1 MKILS
6 MLSATFA
13 GMLALASLSLESS
26 AASGMKKFYAD
37 KTIRLVVGYGKGG
50 GYDTF
55 ARLIAPQLERETGAN
70 VVVENK
76 PGSGGLA
83 VLNDTSHSKPDGL
96 TLTVA
101 NVSASVTAHLLSSDS
116 AMFHSS
122 DFVWL
127 GGIAS
132 DARVLLMAE
141 GARLEDWLS
150 TPQTPPL
157 IRWAALGMSDNLA
170 LSAALLTE
178 AFGLNSKIIPG
189 YRGTSEAIAGLLRGQ
204 ADAVVVSIETARQ
217 FIDTP
222 GFTMAAVLSRTR
234 SELAPEVP
242 TIYELNSDPAAEK
255 WIDYQ
260 VNLSTLGR
268 AVIVAPGTPRA
279 NEKFLSAA
287 LERILTSEEFV
298 AAAAGSGRSVRYTS
312 AEDIENITASILTS
326 ATDAEK
332 KQLQQ
337 MLGNAY
343 F

>member
-6 MLSATFA
+6 MLSATIA
-13 GMLALASLSLESS
+13 GMLALASLSLES
-26 AASGMKKFYAD
+26 AAAGNMTEFYTG

-55 ARLIAPQLERETGAN
+55 ARLIAPLLEQETGAN

-101 NVSASVTAHLLSSDS
+101 NVSASVTALLLASDA
-116 AMFHSS
+116 AMFHSN

-132 DARVLLMAE
+132 DARVLLLAD
-141 GARLEDWLS
+141 GTRLEDWLS
-150 TPQTPPL
+150 TLQTPPL
-157 IRWAALGMSDNLA
+157 IRWAALGKSDSLA

-178 AFGLNSKIIPG
+178 AFGLKSRIITG
-189 YRGTSEAIAGLLRGQ
+189 FSGTSEAIAGLLRGQ
-204 ADAVVVSIETARQ
+204 ADAVVISLETARQ
-217 FIDTP
+217 FIDTT

-242 TIYELNSDPAAEK
+242 TIYELNNDPAAEK
-255 WIDYQ
+255 WLDYQ
-260 VNLSTLGR
+260 VNLSGLGR
-268 AVIVAPGTPRA
+268 ALIVAPGTPRA
-279 NEKFLSAA
+279 NVKFLSAA

-298 AAAAGSGRSVRYTS
+298 AAAASRGRSVRYTA
-312 AEDIENITASILTS
+312 AEDIENITRSILTS
-326 ATDAEK
+326 ATEADK
-332 KQLQQ
+332 KQLRQ
-337 MLGNAY
+337 MLANAY